1 MTDRSLVPAN
11 FRRMAPQ
18 IYLSALERARRC
30 KRRLSQFCWDKELRI
45 FPTSPSLVERCCGAD
60 WLLVGDAAS
69 TLDPLCSQGVQKA
82 IASALAAAT
91 AVHTLLVHPE
101 RSQWVMDFCRE
112 RELAGFLSHLAAR
125 CGYYQRERRFSK
137 EPFWEQRAGRDETT
151 SAGKAKGPLQI
162 SRHEQNRIAAN
173 SEARIEVRPVIE
185 GEFVEIRP
193 VVLAPHVDRGV
204 RYCADVCAPDLI
216 QLVSDRPAF
225 PALLSRY
232 RRLHGDISD
241 ESFSRGIAGLMELRL
256 LQTVV

>member
-18 IYLSALERARRC
+18 IYLSALKRARHC
-30 KRRLSQFCWDKELRI
+30 QRRLSQFCWDTELRI
-45 FPTSPSLVERCCGAD
+45 FPTSPSLVERCCAED

-82 IASALAAAT
+82 IASALT
-91 AVHTLLVHPE
+91 GVTVVHTLLVHPE

-112 RELAGFLSHLAAR
+112 RQLAGFLSHVATR
-125 CGYYQRERRFSK
+125 RNYYRRERRFSK
-137 EPFWEQRAGRDETT
+137 EPFWQQRAGAGETT
-151 SAGKAKGPLQI
+151 SADKIKGRMQI
-162 SRHEQNRIAAN
+162 SPLEQSRIEAN
-173 SEARIEVRPVIE
+173 SELRIEDRPVIE
-185 GEFVEIRP
+185 SEFVEVRP
-193 VVLAPHVDRGV
+193 VVLAPQLDRGV
-204 RYCADVCAPDLI
+204 RYCGDVCAPDLI

-241 ESFSRGIAGLMELRL
+241 ESFSRAIAGLMELRL
-256 LQTVV
+256 LQAAV